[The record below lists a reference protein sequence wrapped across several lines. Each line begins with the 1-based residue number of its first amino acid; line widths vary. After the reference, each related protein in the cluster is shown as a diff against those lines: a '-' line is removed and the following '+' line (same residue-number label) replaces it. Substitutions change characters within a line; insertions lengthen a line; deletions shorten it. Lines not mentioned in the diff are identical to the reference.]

1 MGRRLVGHGFAVAA
15 APLRT
20 RRILGGVTQ
29 DSPSPRRA
37 SPLLVAAGVVGVA
50 VVIGAFALLDPF
62 LAAFVAIV
70 VAVGLAMAVAAR
82 DWDQHE
88 TYEQREL
95 DRARRRA
102 EKWERNADAR
112 ARDRAKW
119 EAYQARKA
127 AKAAGDGAA

>member
-1 MGRRLVGHGFAVAA
+1 V
-15 APLRT
+15 
-20 RRILGGVTQ
+20 IQ
-29 DSPSPRRA
+29 DSPSRRRA
-37 SPLLVAAGVVGVA
+37 SPLLAAA
-50 VVIGAFALLDPF
+50 VVLGLALGVGAFLLLDPF

-95 DRARRRA
+95 ERARRRA
-102 EKWERNADAR
+102 EKWDRNADAR

-127 AKAAGDGAA
+127 AKGVEDGAA

>member
-1 MGRRLVGHGFAVAA
+1 M
-15 APLRT
+15 
-20 RRILGGVTQ
+20 GGVTQ

-37 SPLLVAAGVVGVA
+37 SPLRVAAGIVGVA
-50 VVIGAFALLDPF
+50 VVIGAFAILDPL

-127 AKAAGDGAA
+127 AKAAGDGTA